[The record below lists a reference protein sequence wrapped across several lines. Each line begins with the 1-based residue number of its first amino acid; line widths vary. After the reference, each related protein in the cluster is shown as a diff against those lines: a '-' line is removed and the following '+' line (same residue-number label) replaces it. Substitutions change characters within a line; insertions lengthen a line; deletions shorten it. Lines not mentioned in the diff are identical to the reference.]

1 MLDAVPCAVS
11 HSLLRERDMN
21 TSTTDTSTTLTRLWT
36 AEELA
41 KATGLPKSRIYELS
55 RTGDLPHARFGR
67 ALRYDPRRVAE
78 WLASG
83 GTASRS
89 EG

>member
-1 MLDAVPCAVS
+1 MGTIDKSP
-11 HSLLRERDMN
+11 
-21 TSTTDTSTTLTRLWT
+21 DTSLTRLWT

-41 KATGLPKSRIYELS
+41 DVTGLPKSRIYELS
-55 RTGDLPHARFGR
+55 RTGEMPHSRFGR
-67 ALRYDPRRVAE
+67 ALRYDPRHVAE

-83 GTASRS
+83 GTAARG